1 MVAGQAEDISD
12 AFDEVFLIFSWRFR
26 CNDNTNGNR
35 NRGKLVNELQPWF

>member
-26 CNDNTNGNR
+26 C
-35 NRGKLVNELQPWF
+35 KW

>member
-12 AFDEVFLIFSWRFR
+12 AFDEFVFFDSLA
-26 CNDNTNGNR
+26 NDNTNGNL

>member
-12 AFDEVFLIFSWRFR
+12 AFDEVFLIFSGDSVA
-26 CNDNTNGNR
+26 NDNTNGNR

>member
-26 CNDNTNGNR
+26 S
-35 NRGKLVNELQPWF
+35 K

>member
-26 CNDNTNGNR
+26 S
-35 NRGKLVNELQPWF
+35 EW